1 MVSFAET
8 VPSSSNGPMGHVPGN
23 SCAISVVNSI
33 GDHSLG
39 FNEQL
44 TLAVFKLQHSL
55 DRVVNRI
62 DALESML
69 TIQSV
74 SDTVT
79 MASVW
84 WTALQFAFLQKC
96 LQTEQS
102 TRSSAVSNWLFP
114 ELNSKTTAFVIAWP
128 VIVFF
133 ALNYVKQIRKKWFTL
148 SGHNSWCNNPFPGHF
163 PISFYKVTQ
172 MASYCIL
179 TDEHVLLNY
188 WIDFTI

>member
-1 MVSFAET
+1 
-8 VPSSSNGPMGHVPGN
+8 MGHVPGN

-84 WTALQFAFLQKC
+84 
-96 LQTEQS
+96 
-102 TRSSAVSNWLFP
+102 
-114 ELNSKTTAFVIAWP
+114 
-128 VIVFF
+128 
-133 ALNYVKQIRKKWFTL
+133 
-148 SGHNSWCNNPFPGHF
+148 
-163 PISFYKVTQ
+163 
-172 MASYCIL
+172 
-179 TDEHVLLNY
+179 
-188 WIDFTI
+188 